1 MNALQTDTLS
11 DVPNS
16 IPGSAPA
23 LQVLEPPEPKP
34 LIASVRPSVA
44 ILGVPFDNVTT
55 TEAIDLIRRM
65 IDAGDPHY
73 LVTANVDF
81 LVQAREDVELRR
93 ILFDSNLVLCD
104 GTPVLWASRLLGNPL
119 PERVAGADLVPLLI
133 ELAARSKYRLF
144 FLGATPESSAQ
155 AVARLQAQYPELIIA
170 GHYSP
175 PFNKLLEMDHDEI
188 VKRIRAA
195 KPDLLF
201 VSFGCPKQEKW
212 IAMHYRELGVPL
224 CAGVGAT
231 IDFLAGSVRRA
242 PMWMRRNG
250 LEWVFRLL
258 QEPRRLYRRYCKDIW
273 VFGGSILGQWWQLQ
287 MFNFVGEASHDSRP
301 LRTEESWQCLK
312 LPTRLDLPI
321 VQQGKD
327 SQLAGLREDQHCVL
341 DMSGVRFIDS
351 SGMGWLI
358 RTKKRLAAQS
368 RFMVLLTPSDA
379 VQKAMKL
386 MRLTEF
392 FDSAPDLG
400 RAMHIL
406 VERSRELQGAVR
418 PRTAA
423 ASGPLVWYGEIT
435 AANAR
440 DVWQR
445 TETFLGG
452 SKPKD
457 VWTIDL
463 SAVRFIDSSGLG
475 LMVRAKKLTNSRGA
489 SLHFTAAQPNVAN
502 VIRLSRLEEFLF
514 KDQPAEKQAPPPRAQ
529 FR

>member
-1 MNALQTDTLS
+1 MNALAGPAGVHEEMPDMT
-11 DVPNS
+11 
-16 IPGSAPA
+16 SASTIFG
-23 LQVLEPPEPKP
+23 PEARP
-34 LIASVRPSVA
+34 LIASARPSVA

-55 TEAIDLIRRM
+55 TEAIDLVNRM
-65 IDAGDPHY
+65 VLSRDPHY

-93 ILFDSNLVLCD
+93 ILFDAHLVLCD

-119 PERVAGADLVPLLI
+119 LERVAGADLVPLLI
-133 ELAARSKYRLF
+133 ELAAQRKYRLF
-144 FLGATPESSAQ
+144 FLGATPQSSEQ
-155 AVARLQAQYPELIIA
+155 AVARLKTLYPELLIA

-188 VKRIRAA
+188 VKRIREAR
-195 KPDLLF
+195 PDILF

-242 PMWMRRNG
+242 PLWMRRHG
-250 LEWVFRLL
+250 LEWVFRLI

-287 MFNFVGEASHDSRP
+287 MFNFVGEPSHDSHP
-301 LRTEESWQCLK
+301 LRVEESWQLLK
-312 LPTRLDLPI
+312 LPNRLDLAM
-321 VQQGKD
+321 VQND
-327 SQLAGLREDQHCVL
+327 NDAQLAGLREDQHCVM

-358 RTKKRLAAQS
+358 RTQKRLRARS
-368 RFMVLLTPSDA
+368 RFLVLLSPSDA

-386 MRLTEF
+386 MRLSEF

-400 RAMHIL
+400 SAMHML
-406 VERSRELQGAVR
+406 VERGRELDGAVR

-423 ASGPLVWYGEIT
+423 AIGPLVWYGEIT

-440 DVWQR
+440 DVWKR
-445 TETFLGG
+445 TEAYLG
-452 SKPKD
+452 SAKEKD
-457 VWTIDL
+457 EWIIDL
-463 SAVRFIDSSGLG
+463 SSVRFIDSSGLG
-475 LMVRAKKLTNSRGA
+475 LMVRAKKMTNSRGA
-489 SLHFTAAQPNVAN
+489 SLHFTGAQRNVKN
-502 VIRLSRLEEFLF
+502 VIQLSRLEEFLL
-514 KDQPAEKQAPPPRAQ
+514 KDQPAPKHPDREEIALVPR
-529 FR
+529 